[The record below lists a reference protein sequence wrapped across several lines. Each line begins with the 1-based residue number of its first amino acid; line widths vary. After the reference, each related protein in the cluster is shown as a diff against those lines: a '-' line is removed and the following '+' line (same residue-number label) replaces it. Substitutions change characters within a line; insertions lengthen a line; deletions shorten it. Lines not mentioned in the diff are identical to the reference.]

1 MTTSTTSYRKEQYNK
16 LEKKADEE
24 LEKLHR
30 DISFDRASIQIIED
44 NQRYLVGAYNFSK
57 ENSQRF
63 LREIKHDL
71 IVSPIVKD
79 KKARILS
86 NVEDEPLWNTEKT
99 PNIRSWICA
108 PLIFGDDVIGLL
120 TLDHSERFFY
130 TEKKHRETIEYRARD
145 IAIRIYQSYF
155 LHKSEWHIKKL
166 ETLINIGNVL
176 SSKIRIDENDLFK
189 LVEKYA
195 RERLD
200 IDNITI
206 VVRDKNMI
214 SFPVASRNGA
224 PLADIGG
231 SEWKSVDIHEGRGK
245 TQYII
250 ENRKSLVLYHAKY
263 LFDENDERGR
273 YNNSVL
279 YPKDYDE
286 NKDKKYKF
294 SRSPNGNNDAHD
306 VPDYWIGV
314 PIKLGERVL
323 GSINAF
329 SFEHSLDNI
338 YDQEVLEGLAAKT
351 AIALQSIRLH
361 KKQEELVE
369 FSQNLSQSFSQ
380 NLSQL
385 IKINEEDI
393 LKLVH
398 ESASKILDTANMYI
412 ALYDKKINQIRFFV
426 YEKGNPKVRETRQKK
441 EGVEEGKTEYI
452 IRTGAFLFHPTRKES
467 EEWYV
472 KNNKKIHWDKEEEAL
487 PPSPSWI
494 GVPMMLRDDN
504 IGAIAT
510 YHPTEEHLYTD
521 EDIGILQL
529 MANSVAIALN
539 NIRRYKKSLEL
550 EKISYLSRQVGSL
563 SHRMGNKCGMIRWCI
578 IDLKDRFK
586 EIEFTD
592 EVADDNIKTIEEAN
606 QYLIDLSSALF
617 KPGEV
622 IEAELRGGI
631 DVIQSV
637 KEAQKYANIPKD
649 IIVNYNYPEKLS
661 NVVGNKYLVEV
672 FQELII
678 NAVKAMEKTEDKIL
692 TINIDEQAERIK
704 IKFSDTGEGVPSD
717 EEKGIFELFSRH
729 TDNKVIDYGHH
740 GFGLW
745 WVKMFL
751 EQIGGKIKY
760 EQSQIDSHDHGASFI
775 VELAIDKSSLA
786 SSEIN

>member
-361 KKQEELVE
+361 NKQEELVK
-369 FSQNLSQSFSQ
+369 FSQELSRM
-380 NLSQL
+380 
-385 IKINEEDI
+385 INKDEKDI

-398 ESASKILDTANMYI
+398 SSASKIMDTDNMYI
-412 ALYDKKINQIRFFV
+412 ALYNKEYNEIRFGLV
-426 YEKGNPKVRETRQKK
+426 YEEGRPVERETRPKK
-441 EGVEEGKTEYI
+441 EGMEEGKTEYI
-452 IRTGAFLFHPTRKES
+452 IRTGKSLFHPTRKES
-467 EEWYV
+467 EGWYHE
-472 KNNKKIHWDKEEEAL
+472 NNKNIPWKEAL
-487 PPSPSWI
+487 PPSPSWVGI
-494 GVPMMLRDDN
+494 PMMLGDDN
-504 IGAIAT
+504 IGTIAT
-510 YHPTEEHLYTD
+510 YHPTEEYLYTE
-521 EDIGILQL
+521 EDVGILQS

-539 NIRRYKKSLEL
+539 NIRFHKRSLDV
-550 EKISYLSRQVGSL
+550 EKIAYLSRQVGSL
-563 SHRMGNKCGMIRWCI
+563 AHRMGNKCGMIRWCI
-578 IDLKDRFK
+578 FDLKDRFK
-586 EIEFTD
+586 EIGFRD
-592 EVADDNIKTIEEAN
+592 EVVDDNIDTIEQSN
-606 QYLIDLSSALF
+606 QYLVDLSSFLF
-617 KPGEV
+617 KP
-622 IEAELRGGI
+622 A
-631 DVIQSV
+631 
-637 KEAQKYANIPKD
+637 KAAQKESRSINIIEQLEKAKQYTAIPKD
-649 IIVNYNYPEKLS
+649 ISINYNYPEKLS
-661 NVVGNKYLVEV
+661 NILGNEYLVEV
-672 FQELII
+672 FQEIMM
-678 NAVKAMEKTEDKIL
+678 NAVRAMKEAEKQKISIDIEEKAEKVKI
-692 TINIDEQAERIK
+692 T
-704 IKFSDTGEGVPSD
+704 FTDTGEGIPPN
-717 EEKGIFELFSRH
+717 EERRIFELFSQN
-729 TDNKVIDYGHH
+729 TDKKIAEYGHH

-745 WVKMFL
+745 WVKTFL
-751 EQIGGKIKY
+751 EQIGGGIKY
-760 EQSQIDSHDHGASFI
+760 ERKKVGTSFVVTLKKYQDDLEDI
-775 VELAIDKSSLA
+775 S
-786 SSEIN
+786 